1 MKKRIQANDMR
12 VSRRWWLLQLSAK
25 VLALLRLSVNVF
37 QLRLTKTLKNN
48 FHSFKEFNINKPV
61 FFGIF
66 KVARLD
72 FLGLIPSNFEH

>member
-37 QLRLTKTLKNN
+37 QSRLTKTLKNN
-48 FHSFKEFNINKPV
+48 FHSFKEFNTNKPV

-66 KVARLD
+66 KAKSLKIIS
-72 FLGLIPSNFEH
+72 G